1 MAMKG
6 LVEGDCGGTN
16 PLLNLASHYTQDRGY
31 VNEGLQGGQLNVQ
44 LGPGQ
49 EGGLVREFLSETHQV
64 TSRPPQTFRMDS
76 LLQEMRDIESQRSL
90 GAIPRQAPPVAD
102 LATSGDTWAAEYL
115 DTVDTDQNVIDWSRD
130 FLAEHSLGGPDPVM
144 AQHLSSGTSLGQDEV
159 LWAEQY
165 LDDVPTLQNSTSNG
179 PSLDPQEFQEFIAS
193 VGKERSSAAVIQD
206 NAWAEEFSQFTETD
220 VANVEKTETYK
231 QEFWKK
237 LEDEWQ
243 EITKDEASHPWLND
257 FNTTYDP
264 FKEYKY
270 DQNNPVKDHP
280 NPLEEGKKMLAL
292 GDLPSAVLYFESAVQ
307 QQPDSAEAW
316 QLLGSS
322 QAENEQDPAAITAL
336 RKCLSVDPS
345 NRAAWM
351 SLAVSFTNENY
362 QAQAC
367 HALTKWIEHNSEYS
381 GLLPTSHRAGLDQT
395 KLKFTNSFMSQELHE
410 ETTKLY
416 IKAARQRQGS
426 DFDPDVQAG
435 LGVLF
440 NLSGEFDKAIDCFRA
455 AISAR
460 PSDSLLWNRLGA
472 TLANGNRSEE
482 AVSAYHTALSHSPG
496 FVRCR
501 YNLGVSCINL
511 KAYKE
516 AAEHF
521 LTALNFQDSS
531 RGPGQD
537 SKMSDSIW
545 NSLRLSVN
553 LMQRRDLSPMLEN
566 RNLAGLCAEF
576 GLLLK

>member
-1 MAMKG
+1 MKG

-102 LATSGDTWAAEYL
+102 LATSGSSKDSLIKKILPDMFSNNGLSTLNNLIGDTWAAEYL

-193 VGKERSSAAVIQD
+193 VGKERSSAAVIQGENDCSTINFIECEYDNFHLD

-316 QLLGSS
+316 QLLGK
-322 QAENEQDPAAITAL
+322 NTNKKYL
-336 RKCLSVDPS
+336 K
-345 NRAAWM
+345 
-351 SLAVSFTNENY
+351 SL
-362 QAQAC
+362 
-367 HALTKWIEHNSEYS
+367 K
-381 GLLPTSHRAGLDQT
+381 
-395 KLKFTNSFMSQELHE
+395 QE
-410 ETTKLY
+410 
-416 IKAARQRQGS
+416 
-426 DFDPDVQAG
+426 
-435 LGVLF
+435 
-440 NLSGEFDKAIDCFRA
+440 
-455 AISAR
+455 
-460 PSDSLLWNRLGA
+460 
-472 TLANGNRSEE
+472 
-482 AVSAYHTALSHSPG
+482 
-496 FVRCR
+496 
-501 YNLGVSCINL
+501 
-511 KAYKE
+511 
-516 AAEHF
+516 
-521 LTALNFQDSS
+521 
-531 RGPGQD
+531 
-537 SKMSDSIW
+537 
-545 NSLRLSVN
+545 
-553 LMQRRDLSPMLEN
+553 
-566 RNLAGLCAEF
+566 
-576 GLLLK
+576 